1 MTKLNSSSITNTK
14 ATSTEY
20 DSQFTVSPI
29 VTTTYK
35 VEAYNDPTKFKTCII
50 KVPNIKQVVLK
61 YSTTS
66 IETIA
71 SISADTAIT
80 VNTGSYIYL
89 GYEVVGDGTVALPVD
104 YQNATWSDDSSTSKT
119 KTIQL
124 TSDGVTTFKVTSTH
138 NNTIKSFTLTVTAV
152 TPSAIVS
159 SISIDKEDVT
169 INAGESVT
177 INSIVSGQYLTSGIN
192 VYYE

>member
-1 MTKLNSSSITNTK
+1 MTQLNLGSITNTK

-29 VTTTYK
+29 VTTTYR

-50 KVPNIKQVVLK
+50 KVPNITQVVLK

-138 NNTIKSFTLTVTAV
+138 NNTIKSFTLTVKAV

-177 INSIVSGQYLTSGIN
+177 INSIVSGQYLTGGIS

>member
-1 MTKLNSSSITNTK
+1 MTQLSSGSIINTK

-20 DSQFTVSPI
+20 DSQFTVTPT
-29 VTTTYK
+29 VTTTYR
-35 VEAYNDPTKFKTCII
+35 VEAHNDPTKFKTCII
-50 KVPNIKQVVLK
+50 KVPNITQVVLK

-169 INAGESVT
+169 INSGESVT
-177 INSIVSGQYLTSGIN
+177 INSIVSGQYLTGGIN